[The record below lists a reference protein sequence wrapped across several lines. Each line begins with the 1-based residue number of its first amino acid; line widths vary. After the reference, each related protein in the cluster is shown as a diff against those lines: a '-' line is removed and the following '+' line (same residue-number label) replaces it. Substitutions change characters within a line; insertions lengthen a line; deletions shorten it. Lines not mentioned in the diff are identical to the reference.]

1 MSSLAV
7 SIEKAAELSGIGR
20 TRLYDAI
27 KRGSL
32 RARKDG
38 RRTIILLD
46 DLNLFLAALPDAGD
60 SPSSAPEDQRIK
72 SLESQLAF
80 LAGAAMAVV
89 HDSYRIHDTEPWP
102 LKYRAPFGPI
112 ANLAQILES
121 LPFVRQ
127 LPTARLFLDE
137 YAKARQEV
145 DDENDEF
152 RRRLGLEP

>member
-1 MSSLAV
+1 MTDES
-7 SIEKAAELSGIGR
+7 
-20 TRLYDAI
+20 
-27 KRGSL
+27 
-32 RARKDG
+32 
-38 RRTIILLD
+38 
-46 DLNLFLAALPDAGD
+46 
-60 SPSSAPEDQRIK
+60 DQERIR

-137 YAKARQEV
+137 YAKAKAQQEV
-145 DDENDEF
+145 ADENREF
-152 RRRLGLEP
+152 RQRLGLDP